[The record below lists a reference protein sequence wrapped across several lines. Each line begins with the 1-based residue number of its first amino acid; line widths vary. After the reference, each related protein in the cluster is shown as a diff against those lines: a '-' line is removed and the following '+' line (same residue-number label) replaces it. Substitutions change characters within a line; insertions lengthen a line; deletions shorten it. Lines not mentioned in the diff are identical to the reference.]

1 MINRYYE
8 YLFFNIKIEY
18 AYGKRLNERM
28 TAKRPE
34 NAGTV
39 FRGRVDFNTS
49 KVPLNNK
56 FKLFN
61 N

>member
-1 MINRYYE
+1 MARVNNFKKRNAYE
-8 YLFFNIKIEY
+8 K
-18 AYGKRLNERM
+18 GQNERM

-56 FKLFN
+56 FKSFN